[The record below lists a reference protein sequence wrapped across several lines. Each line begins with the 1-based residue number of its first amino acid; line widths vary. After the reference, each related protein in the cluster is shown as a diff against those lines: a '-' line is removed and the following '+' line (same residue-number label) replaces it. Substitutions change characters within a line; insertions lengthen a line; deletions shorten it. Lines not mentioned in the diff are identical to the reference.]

1 MRHGNYNNLRNM
13 IMAQAQAPRGT
24 GFTQANQRGKVYHS
38 LPIDEDTINSQD
50 LFIPQSQSQPMNNPF
65 DNTTQSGNSV
75 WKHSDGTPASP
86 AEIREILR
94 GDLQQNPD
102 IPIQEQGID
111 FDRIRNDPN
120 RRQNLMDELDGFTEG
135 RRIGDPSKSQ
145 FEAEM
150 EGIIKD
156 MRGRKLRSPT
166 SNEQDNIRRSG
177 NPLSNWKMHGG
188 GNPFATPTDE
198 EMNRYKNNQ
207 DQFLNKMQHPLNR
220 LKNFILQNN
229 QGR

>member
-1 MRHGNYNNLRNM
+1 MPNYNNLRNF
-13 IMAQAQAPRGT
+13 ILAQAQVPGMGRGT
-24 GFTQANQRGKVYHS
+24 GFTPANQRGQVYHS

-50 LFIPQSQSQPMNNPF
+50 LFIPQSQSRPMNNPF

-86 AEIREILR
+86 AEIREFFK
-94 GDLQQNPD
+94 GDLKLNPN
-102 IPIQEQGID
+102 IPIEEQGID

-120 RRQNLMDELDGFTEG
+120 RRQNLMDELDQQIPN
-135 RRIGDPSKSQ
+135 RRKGDPSKDK

-150 EGIIKD
+150 ED
-156 MRGRKLRSPT
+156 MINDMKGRKLREAT
-166 SNEQDNIRRSG
+166 QNERDNIRRSG
-177 NPLSNWKMHGG
+177 NPFSNWKMHGG

-207 DQFLNKMQHPLNR
+207 DQFLNKIPLNH